1 MAEKG
6 AYLTGTVYNRPTLFE
21 ILAQKSLASTLEPAF
36 KKVLSFLVSFN
47 PERYRHVLQWED
59 EGYLLFNI
67 LLQRYYLRKYSASF
81 SETFYGLKRIVV
93 VNSETSQSELKE
105 KLSRKQK
112 ILSLISLALLP
123 YLKTKLAQL
132 ILKYQFEEADG
143 CVTQGRL
150 QRLFRKCVIR
160 GHLILFT
167 LYKSLE
173 IYSYILYISEES
185 MYPSS
190 LLRLLRITLTYSEP
204 QSTQTIMDLLNKL
217 KHNSF
222 TFDDGWDMFQR
233 TVTSCLELGAFFL
246 QFLSWWNQEN
256 YMTDL
261 MNLPSP
267 PPPDV
272 SKTAL
277 RHKGTCPLCHMPQR
291 IHTVLMVS
299 GFVFCYQCILSE
311 VRENKRCPVTH
322 YPATEDDLVRLYI
335 DT

>member
-143 CVTQGRL
+143 CVTQGR
-150 QRLFRKCVIR
+150 
-160 GHLILFT
+160 
-167 LYKSLE
+167 
-173 IYSYILYISEES
+173 
-185 MYPSS
+185 
-190 LLRLLRITLTYSEP
+190 
-204 QSTQTIMDLLNKL
+204 
-217 KHNSF
+217 
-222 TFDDGWDMFQR
+222 